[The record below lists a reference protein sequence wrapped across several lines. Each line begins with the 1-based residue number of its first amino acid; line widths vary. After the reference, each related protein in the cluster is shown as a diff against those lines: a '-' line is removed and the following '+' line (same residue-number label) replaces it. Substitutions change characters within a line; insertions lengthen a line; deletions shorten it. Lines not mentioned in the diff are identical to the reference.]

1 MLRVAVTGG
10 IGSGKSALSRLL
22 EAYGA
27 TVVDADALAR
37 AALAPGTPGAR
48 AVAEVFGPSV
58 LSEAG
63 AVDRAALAAL
73 VFADAA
79 ARERL
84 EAIVHPIVEC
94 GLEEAVEAAPEQ
106 AVVVYDV
113 PLLAETERERQFDRI
128 VVVTA
133 PVELRIARLLERG
146 LTRDDALAR
155 IAAQAHDEQ
164 RTALADVVVV
174 NDGSMVD
181 LEAAAA
187 ALWVE
192 LRAAAADRG

>member
-22 EAYGA
+22 EAHGA

-48 AVAEVFGPSV
+48 AVAEAFGPSV

-73 VFADAA
+73 VFADPA

-84 EAIVHPIVEC
+84 EAIVHPVVER
-94 GLEEAVEAAPEQ
+94 GLQEAVEAAPEH

-113 PLLAETERERQFDRI
+113 PLLAETGRERQFDRV

-155 IAAQAHDEQ
+155 IAAQADDER
-164 RTALADVVVV
+164 RTALADVVIV
-174 NDGSMVD
+174 NDGSMAD
-181 LEAAAA
+181 LEGAAA
-187 ALWVE
+187 ALWHE
-192 LRAAAADRG
+192 LRAADA